1 MSRGA
6 FLVFF
11 LLASAGLSAQPD
23 PYCDIHWTSTDSYG
37 LNTAAHAIYWNFW
50 FNHPDESVR
59 VFLGND
65 IVGPEYAVS
74 ETSGYGEVWSTNV
87 LSHSGRALSDGCY
100 RATATADVY
109 VNNAV
114 HEQTASTPQYCVPRV
129 VDSPDDNVVCPGPG
143 CGSPIILQLGIGPY
157 RLTSA
162 ADGVTFDLRNEGR
175 RRQVAWIAA
184 GADIAFLAMDRNG
197 NGVID
202 NGSELFG
209 DSTPLAS
216 GHYAENGFAV
226 LVEFDA
232 NHDGIVD
239 ASDPV
244 WPSLLLWND
253 RNHDGLST
261 PDELRPAANAV
272 AALETACHIVGRQD
286 EWGNLFHY
294 MADFRIDP
302 SRERP
307 RKYYDVFLRI
317 DP

>member
-1 MSRGA
+1 MRRLGYALVLLLGARPVFSQLYTTIDWTTTSSTELSSRARAKYYGTSFTIDMNQRI
-6 FLVFF
+6 FL
-11 LLASAGLSAQPD
+11 Q
-23 PYCDIHWTSTDSYG
+23 
-37 LNTAAHAIYWNFW
+37 
-50 FNHPDESVR
+50 
-59 VFLGND
+59 ND
-65 IVGPEYAVS
+65 IEGPEIHTVGQW
-74 ETSGYGEVWSTNV
+74 GYGNMVLDNT
-87 LSHSGRALSDGCY
+87 LSHVAPLMAGCY
-100 RATATADVY
+100 RSYANADADVGG
-109 VNNAV
+109 VV
-114 HEQTASTPQYCVPRV
+114 QTQGAGTSQYCVPRV

-175 RRQVAWIAA
+175 RRQVAWIAP
-184 GADIAFLAMDRNG
+184 GADIAFLALDRNG
-197 NGVID
+197 NDVID

-226 LVEFDA
+226 LAEFDA

-244 WPSLLLWND
+244 WSSLLLWND

-261 PDELRPAANAV
+261 PDELRPAAGAV